1 MSARQTFRKALMLL
15 DRGMT
20 DRGEAALCLALTEA
34 EQEGDRVALVQSL
47 VALGE
52 LLCETSRGVSARPFL
67 ERALAAA
74 SDTDAGL
81 LAVERGKAEQ
91 WLARIECE
99 RIGLQIRGPEDF
111 KHRTFTLAEFIAV
124 VRAKAE
130 RRERY
135 DPAWLYDVYG
145 KDGDAALHPQQT
157 IYIGDTVQ
165 VDDEDREIY
174 PERVAELGYVFQYSC
189 EHFQDVVDLA
199 YRQKPDASIED
210 VVRCL
215 NHFDRHDDFLDL
227 SPNGMQSR
235 A

>member
-1 MSARQTFRKALMLL
+1 M
-15 DRGMT
+15 
-20 DRGEAALCLALTEA
+20 
-34 EQEGDRVALVQSL
+34 
-47 VALGE
+47 
-52 LLCETSRGVSARPFL
+52 
-67 ERALAAA
+67 
-74 SDTDAGL
+74 
-81 LAVERGKAEQ
+81 
-91 WLARIECE
+91 
-99 RIGLQIRGPEDF
+99 
-111 KHRTFTLAEFIAV
+111 AV

-227 SPNGMQSR
+227 GPNGMQSR

>member
-1 MSARQTFRKALMLL
+1 MSARQTLRKALMLL

-20 DRGEAALCLALTEA
+20 DRGEAALCHALAEA
-34 EQEGDRVALVQSL
+34 EQEGDRVALAQSL

-52 LLCETSRGVSARPFL
+52 LMCETSRGVSARPFL

-74 SDTDAGL
+74 SDTDVGT
-81 LAVERGKAEQ
+81 LAIERDKAEQ
-91 WLARIECE
+91 LLARIECE
-99 RIGLQIRGPEDF
+99 RIGWRIRGPEDF
-111 KHRTFTLAEFIAV
+111 KNRTFQLAEFIAV

-130 RRERY
+130 RRAGY

-145 KDGDAALHPQQT
+145 KDGDAELCPQQT
-157 IYIGDTVQ
+157 IFIGDTVQ

-174 PERVAELGYVFQYSC
+174 PERVTELGYVFQYAC

-199 YRQKPDASIED
+199 YRQKPDASIEE

-215 NHFDRHDDFLDL
+215 NHFDRYDDFLDL
-227 SPNGMQSR
+227 GPNGMKSQ

>member
-20 DRGEAALCLALTEA
+20 DRGEATLCLALAEA
-34 EQEGDRVALVQSL
+34 EQEGDRVALAQSL
-47 VALGE
+47 VALGD
-52 LLCETSRGVSARPFL
+52 LMCETSRGVSARPLL

-74 SDTDAGL
+74 SDTDAGV
-81 LAVERGKAEQ
+81 LAFERDKAEQ
-91 WLARIECE
+91 LLARIECE
-99 RIGLQIRGPEDF
+99 RIGLHIHGLEDF
-111 KHRTFTLAEFIAV
+111 KNRTFKLAEFIAV

-130 RRERY
+130 RREGY

-145 KDGDAALHPQQT
+145 EDGDAQLRPHHT

-165 VDDEDREIY
+165 VDDEKREIY
-174 PERVAELGYVFQYSC
+174 PEKVAELGYVFQYSC

-215 NHFDRHDDFLDL
+215 NHFDRYDDFLDL
-227 SPNGMQSR
+227 GPYGEQSQ